1 MEKNKKQKLIE
12 KIKEINTPEEFAEID
27 FKHYMRND
35 EWINSIV
42 VADIN
47 KLNVLIDS
55 KCRVRKKEKKEF
67 IRCFLNAIQEKNVS
81 LAVVNNE
88 NDCLGNIKN
97 WLRYRIVSMVR
108 IHLIS
113 KGYDCDEGYKVVI
126 SNSGYF
132 KEWNKCPYADAI
144 FSVYKILHPMI
155 CKFVDKNLKFTIDQY
170 LYYLI
175 NLNEIYLKISEEEQ
189 KVMRA
194 IDGLAKYT
202 HTFGNYMPCPDA
214 AYNNCKSRKYD
225 SIYELQK
232 ENKNYKNWIEN
243 NSKKFFLEDFCERE
257 NGYTLELPKYIE
269 SEKLELYIIESC
281 EIIKKRSRSI
291 YRAWIKGK

>member
-1 MEKNKKQKLIE
+1 
-12 KIKEINTPEEFAEID
+12 
-27 FKHYMRND
+27 
-35 EWINSIV
+35 
-42 VADIN
+42 
-47 KLNVLIDS
+47 
-55 KCRVRKKEKKEF
+55 
-67 IRCFLNAIQEKNVS
+67 
-81 LAVVNNE
+81 
-88 NDCLGNIKN
+88 
-97 WLRYRIVSMVR
+97 
-108 IHLIS
+108 
-113 KGYDCDEGYKVVI
+113 
-126 SNSGYF
+126 
-132 KEWNKCPYADAI
+132 
-144 FSVYKILHPMI
+144 
-155 CKFVDKNLKFTIDQY
+155 
-170 LYYLI
+170 
-175 NLNEIYLKISEEEQ
+175 
-189 KVMRA
+189 MRA

-257 NGYTLELPKYIE
+257 NGYSLELPKYRE